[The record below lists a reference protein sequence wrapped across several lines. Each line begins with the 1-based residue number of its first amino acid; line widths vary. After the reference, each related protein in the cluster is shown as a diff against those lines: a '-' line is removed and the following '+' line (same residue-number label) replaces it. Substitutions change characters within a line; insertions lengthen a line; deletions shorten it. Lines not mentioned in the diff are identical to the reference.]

1 GGSANMVAVQDI
13 LQAPENIFGYALIT
27 DTLVYSVWL
36 MAMFSSVAV
45 SDRFS
50 RFTKARTA
58 YLDTS
63 DFGDLEDEKL
73 PITGTSLAVVLFCSV
88 LVSILAIW
96 VSEGLPEYGQ
106 AVDSTTWTILIV
118 SVLGLIAA
126 HTPLGR
132 VAGSTEIATLMLFL
146 VIGQIAAGSDFT
158 AITQAPLYLLIGF
171 LVLGIH
177 GDHGDLREDL
187 SHRAVLPGR
196 GVHREHRRDRLRA
209 GGGRCVQPSAG
220 PGRCAVRPDR
230 FLHGHLD
237 RPGGRPG
244 DVDAVS
250 AALDPQHRSGVVA
263 VRAHRH
269 RAGLLRPFV
278 TSTRRTEAVEYVVVE
293 VELEGG
299 AVGQGSA
306 AETVAV
312 TGEDAQSILTTL

>member
-1 GGSANMVAVQDI
+1 VPA
-13 LQAPENIFGYALIT
+13 
-27 DTLVYSVWL
+27 
-36 MAMFSSVAV
+36 
-45 SDRFS
+45 DRLPG
-50 RFTKARTA
+50 AR
-58 YLDTS
+58 D
-63 DFGDLEDEKL
+63 
-73 PITGTSLAVVLFCSV
+73 PC
-88 LVSILAIW
+88 
-96 VSEGLPEYGQ
+96 
-106 AVDSTTWTILIV
+106 
-118 SVLGLIAA
+118 
-126 HTPLGR
+126 
-132 VAGSTEIATLMLFL
+132 
-146 VIGQIAAGSDFT
+146 
-158 AITQAPLYLLIGF
+158 
-171 LVLGIH
+171 

-244 DVDAVS
+244 DVDAVN

-278 TSTRRTEAVEYVVVE
+278 TSARRTEAVEYVVVE

-312 TGEDAQSILTTL
+312 TGEDAESILTTLTGPLTTAPTGARGSLTALHALDAGARDAELALGELQGGDADDHLESDMTISLEDPAVMATRAQQAAEAGYRVLKIKLGQDIGEDRRRLDAVLEAVPSARLRLDA

>member
-1 GGSANMVAVQDI
+1 VPG
-13 LQAPENIFGYALIT
+13 
-27 DTLVYSVWL
+27 
-36 MAMFSSVAV
+36 
-45 SDRFS
+45 DRAD
-50 RFTKARTA
+50 RRR
-58 YLDTS
+58 
-63 DFGDLEDEKL
+63 
-73 PITGTSLAVVLFCSV
+73 
-88 LVSILAIW
+88 
-96 VSEGLPEYGQ
+96 
-106 AVDSTTWTILIV
+106 
-118 SVLGLIAA
+118 LGL
-126 HTPLGR
+126 
-132 VAGSTEIATLMLFL
+132 
-146 VIGQIAAGSDFT
+146 
-158 AITQAPLYLLIGF
+158 
-171 LVLGIH
+171 H
-177 GDHGDLREDL
+177 GDHPGTPVPADRLPGARDPCGGHGDLREDL

-244 DVDAVS
+244 DVDAVN

-278 TSTRRTEAVEYVVVE
+278 TSARRTEAVEYVVVE

-312 TGEDAQSILTTL
+312 TGEDAESILTTLTGPLTTALTGARGSLTELSALVAGAAPGASSTRAAADVGLHDAWAPAAELALAEVLVGAADLAGLASVREAVATPIMADEAVWTAADAHRIIEAGAADLLNIKLAKTGGIREALAIADTAHDAGLTCMVGAMMEPRISV